1 MGTTFLPTVCLVVI
15 AEMTLF
21 IDASHFEA
29 TIMVALTSMLV
40 MYTLYQSISAT
51 LPQTAY
57 LKMIDYWLLG
67 GLIIPFIV
75 FNILIVIDILVLQN
89 RNQVVDKYVS
99 EQPTSINVKAKKILT
114 FFRIA
119 IPVSTIIIILIY
131 WSIALYVS
139 S

>member
-1 MGTTFLPTVCLVVI
+1 
-15 AEMTLF
+15 
-21 IDASHFEA
+21 
-29 TIMVALTSMLV
+29 

-99 EQPTSINVKAKKILT
+99 DQPTSINVKAKKILT

-119 IPVSTIIIILIY
+119 IPVSTTTIIIVY

>member
-1 MGTTFLPTVCLVVI
+1 MNQQSRQQTPRAYCPNI
-15 AEMTLF
+15 
-21 IDASHFEA
+21 
-29 TIMVALTSMLV
+29 
-40 MYTLYQSISAT
+40 YTE
-51 LPQTAY
+51 
-57 LKMIDYWLLG
+57 LLG

-139 S
+139 F